1 MTRPPAPP
9 VTHILRISCPDAKGL
24 VSLVS
29 TRLFATG
36 ANILE
41 NGEFVDPDSG
51 RFFMRTE
58 FSGEVDSLALR
69 ESLVGLMPPGAEIEL
84 TTRRRK
90 RLAVLVTREA
100 HCLGDLLVRCAHGE
114 LDADIAGV
122 VSNHETLGG
131 LARNFGV
138 PFTCVSHEGVDRE
151 THEQR
156 ITQAVAAL
164 ECDLVVLAKYMRVL
178 SPVMV
183 RRFSGRMIN
192 IHHSFLPAF
201 TGANPYRQAYER
213 GVKII
218 GATAHFVTDQLDEG
232 PILTQDVLHVRHQDR
247 PSDMALAG
255 KDIEKIVLARALR
268 LMLEDRVF
276 VAGLRTVIFE

>member
-1 MTRPPAPP
+1 MTRIADAAG
-9 VTHILRISCPDAKGL
+9 TQILRISCADAKGL

-29 TRLFATG
+29 THLFASG

-58 FSGEVDSLALR
+58 FTGATDADAVRGGLAAL
-69 ESLVGLMPPGAEIEL
+69 LPPGTEIQL
-84 TTRRRK
+84 TSRRRK

-100 HCLGDLLVRCAHGE
+100 HCLGDLLIRCAHGE

-122 VSNHETLGG
+122 VSNHDTLGD
-131 LARNFGV
+131 LTRRFGV

-151 THEQR
+151 THEER
-156 ITQAVAAL
+156 IIRAVEAMG
-164 ECDLVVLAKYMRVL
+164 CDLVVLAKYMRVL
-178 SPVMV
+178 SPGMV

-218 GATAHFVTDQLDEG
+218 GATAHFVTDKLDEG
-232 PILTQDVLHVRHQDR
+232 PILTQDVLHVRHHDR
-247 PSDMALAG
+247 PADMALAG

-268 LMLEDRVF
+268 LLLEDRVF
-276 VAGLRTVIFE
+276 VSGLRTVIFE

>member
-1 MTRPPAPP
+1 MTRIADAAG
-9 VTHILRISCPDAKGL
+9 TQILRISCADAKGL

-29 TRLFATG
+29 THLFASG

-58 FSGEVDSLALR
+58 FTGATDADAVRGGLAAL
-69 ESLVGLMPPGAEIEL
+69 LPPGTEIQL
-84 TTRRRK
+84 TSRRRK

-100 HCLGDLLVRCAHGE
+100 HCLGDLLIRCAHGE

-122 VSNHETLGG
+122 VSNHETLGD
-131 LARNFGV
+131 LTRRFGV

-151 THEQR
+151 THEER
-156 ITQAVAAL
+156 IIRAVEAMG
-164 ECDLVVLAKYMRVL
+164 CDLVVLAKYMRVL
-178 SPVMV
+178 SPGMV

-218 GATAHFVTDQLDEG
+218 GATAHFVTDKLDEG
-232 PILTQDVLHVRHQDR
+232 PILTQDVLHVRHHDR
-247 PSDMALAG
+247 PADMALAG

-268 LMLEDRVF
+268 LLLEDRVF
-276 VAGLRTVIFE
+276 VSGLRTVIFE